1 MDRAKQLTQDL
12 ELIVEIL
19 DLNDL
24 LSILQRR
31 GI

>member
-1 MDRAKQLTQDL
+1 MDTAKQPTQDL